1 MSANTYR
8 PVSDRAKA
16 LHGDE
21 DFEAEFSVI
30 EERDQL
36 EGGHLEIVPRP
47 YKVLSDNYSAGKQGD
62 VVDLALPVEIEAA
75 LVSGGHLE
83 RADASP
89 KKSAKKS
96 AK

>member
-1 MSANTYR
+1 MSNSYR
-8 PVSDRAKA
+8 PVSERAKA
-16 LHGDE
+16 LYGDD
-21 DFEAEFSVI
+21 DFEAELTVV

-36 EGGHLEIVPRP
+36 DGGHLEIVPRP

-62 VVDLALPVEIEAA
+62 TVDLALQVEIEAA

-83 RADASP
+83 RADTSP

-96 AK
+96 AQ